1 MEAKPVARLVRCC
14 ALLGA
19 VLIVG
24 CSSVPETGGTLP
36 TSPLKPQPPYVPPP
50 PTQVPVVIFADF
62 LSGPYPADG
71 GTASV
76 LRSDTVSQSKC
87 AGSPCVVTIVNS
99 GTDGYF
105 AGLSLP
111 SGPYVVTYTPPS
123 GYRMAAGALDPQTLS
138 VPAASSQQTPLQL
151 TFYVTP

>member
-1 MEAKPVARLVRCC
+1 MDAMPVVRRLRWCV
-14 ALLGA
+14 LVGA
-19 VLIVG
+19 GLVIG
-24 CSSVPETGGTLP
+24 CSSVPEVGGSLP

-87 AGSPCVVTIVNS
+87 AGSPCLVTIVNWY
-99 GTDGYF
+99 TEGYIG
-105 AGLSLP
+105 ALSLP

-123 GYRMAAGALDPQTLS
+123 GYKMADGALDPQTLS